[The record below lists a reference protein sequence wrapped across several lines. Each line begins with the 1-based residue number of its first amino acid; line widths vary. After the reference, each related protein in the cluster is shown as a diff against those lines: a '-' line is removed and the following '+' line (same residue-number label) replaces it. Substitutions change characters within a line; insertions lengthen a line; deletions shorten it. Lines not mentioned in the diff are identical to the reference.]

1 MKNLK
6 NKIKSLSESYF
17 KDTVEIRRHLHAFP
31 ELSFK
36 EFKTSDYI
44 QQILLDY
51 GIPFT
56 SGVAGTGDIGNEVS
70 SSQVIE
76 TGVAGTGAIGT
87 VSVIVNPEWG
97 TGAWGSGAWGE

>member
-44 QQILLDY
+44 QQKLLDY
-51 GIPFT
+51 GIPFYFWSSRNRSCRT
-56 SGVAGTGDIGNEVS
+56 NKGKNPNLKCIALRADIDALPIQELNDFDL
-70 SSQVIE
+70 
-76 TGVAGTGAIGT
+76 
-87 VSVIVNPEWG
+87 
-97 TGAWGSGAWGE
+97 